1 MDTYLDHFLMCSRN
15 PANPS
20 DGLAPPQSCM
30 SRGGIPVQPYFVL
43 GGFVDENATHFPKV
57 GYSYSSWHI
66 EGFYWVD
73 NNTYVLTSHPPP
85 NPTAT

>member
-1 MDTYLDHFLMCSRN
+1 MCSRN

-57 GYSYSSWHI
+57 GYSYSS
-66 EGFYWVD
+66 
-73 NNTYVLTSHPPP
+73 
-85 NPTAT
+85 

>member
-1 MDTYLDHFLMCSRN
+1 MYIDLSTDIQDSSANLNLTGTNAATGHVDTYLDHLLMCSRN

-20 DGLAPPQSCM
+20 DGLVPPQSCM

-57 GYSYSSWHI
+57 C
-66 EGFYWVD
+66 
-73 NNTYVLTSHPPP
+73 
-85 NPTAT
+85 